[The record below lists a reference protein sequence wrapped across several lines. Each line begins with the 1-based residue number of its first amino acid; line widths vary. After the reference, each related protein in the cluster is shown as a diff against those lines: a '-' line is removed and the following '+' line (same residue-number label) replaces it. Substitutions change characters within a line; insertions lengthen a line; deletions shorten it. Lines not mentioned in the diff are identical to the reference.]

1 MKAEKSYMNRL
12 RVRSSGLLVENN
24 SLLLVEVLSPITNLW
39 TWIPPG
45 GGVEF
50 GETLEE
56 AAQREFLEETGL
68 KVSVSSRIHFDQI
81 IEPPI
86 HAIEFYFVV
95 QKQGGVLMPGFDP
108 ELPDEDQILRNAG
121 FFSKEEIQE
130 MNVSP
135 GFLKKDFW
143 ETLAS

>member
-1 MKAEKSYMNRL
+1 MKGKKPYMNRL
-12 RVRSSGLLVENN
+12 RVRSCGLLVEHE
-24 SLLLVEVLSPITNLW
+24 SLLLVEIMSPLTNSR

-68 KVSVSSRIHFDQI
+68 QVFVQNQVYVNQI

-86 HAIEFYFVV
+86 HAIEFYFLVE
-95 QKQGGVLMPGFDP
+95 KEGGKLSMGFDP
-108 ELPDEDQILRNAG
+108 ELTEKDQIILDVG
-121 FFSKEEIQE
+121 FFSRAEIQE
-130 MNVSP
+130 MAVSP
-135 GFLKKDFW
+135 NFLKQEFW
-143 ETLAS
+143 EIISG